1 MSAEQPDTEMAPA
14 PPPETEPGRD
24 EATPAPAAD
33 EDVAPGPRAT
43 RLRALYGQALQHTLG
58 KLAWENFAACYPTIS
73 SRSEGVLRQ
82 VQGQMVGKLG
92 EKCQKEFDNI
102 IVSRQ
107 VVPKLNELESLIA
120 DASKRRAE
128 SDDSVPDPTPPHLLP
143 PDRILSAHLT
153 PALIS
158 HQSQLNARL
167 QTTQS
172 QNALLHEE
180 ILRQQAEVEE
190 LMGQLDAL
198 VADVKGANGALSEV
212 ADQLAA
218 ESRACTGPERDE
230 IFLAVMASKK
240 PHWHGNRTSRPN

>member
-14 PPPETEPGRD
+14 PPPPPTETEPSRD
-24 EATPAPAAD
+24 SEATPTPAPAPD
-33 EDVAPGPRAT
+33 VNENVAPGPRAT

-143 PDRILSAHLT
+143 PSRILSAHLT
-153 PALIS
+153 PALIA

-180 ILRQQAEVEE
+180 ILRQQGEVEE
-190 LMGQLDAL
+190 LMSQLDAL

-212 ADQLAA
+212 ADLLAA
-218 ESRACTGPERDE
+218 ESREAEAAISGTKNAAAE
-230 IFLAVMASKK
+230 S
-240 PHWHGNRTSRPN
+240 

>member
-1 MSAEQPDTEMAPA
+1 MAPA
-14 PPPETEPGRD
+14 PPPPETEPSRDD
-24 EATPAPAAD
+24 EATPTPAPA
-33 EDVAPGPRAT
+33 DVNENVVPGPRAT

-73 SRSEGVLRQ
+73 SRSQGVLRQ

-92 EKCQKEFDNI
+92 EKCQVNLTHLLHPKEFDNI

-153 PALIS
+153 PALIA

-180 ILRQQAEVEE
+180 ILRQQGEVEE
-190 LMGQLDAL
+190 LMAQLDAL
-198 VADVKGANGALSEV
+198 VADVKGANGALAEV
-212 ADQLAA
+212 ADMLAA
-218 ESRACTGPERDE
+218 ESREAEAAISGTKNAAAAAE
-230 IFLAVMASKK
+230 S
-240 PHWHGNRTSRPN
+240 

>member
-1 MSAEQPDTEMAPA
+1 MKMHPASRATAEPHHASSDQVSLPTSRLRNAGLLSTQQLPLLNTRCRRSRHERRATRHRNGPGAPA
-14 PPPETEPGRD
+14 PAETEPSRD
-24 EATPAPAAD
+24 NEATPTPAPAPAAAD
-33 EDVAPGPRAT
+33 ENVAPGPRAT

-143 PDRILSAHLT
+143 PTASSPRTSPPPSSPTSPSSTRASRPPSPRT
-153 PALIS
+153 PCCTRRS
-158 HQSQLNARL
+158 S
-167 QTTQS
+167 
-172 QNALLHEE
+172 
-180 ILRQQAEVEE
+180 
-190 LMGQLDAL
+190 G
-198 VADVKGANGALSEV
+198 
-212 ADQLAA
+212 
-218 ESRACTGPERDE
+218 SRAR
-230 IFLAVMASKK
+230 
-240 PHWHGNRTSRPN
+240 